1 MEKMTLKEACAF
13 LGVSHM
19 TLYRR
24 MKSGELQAL
33 PKNPAHKKAYR
44 VEFLREDIEKLAQGE
59 K

>member
-1 MEKMTLKEACAF
+1 MTLKEACAF